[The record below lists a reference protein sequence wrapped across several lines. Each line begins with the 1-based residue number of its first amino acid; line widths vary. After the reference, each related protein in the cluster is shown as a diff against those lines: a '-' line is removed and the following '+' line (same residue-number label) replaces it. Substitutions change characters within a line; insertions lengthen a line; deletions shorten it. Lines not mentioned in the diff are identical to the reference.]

1 MKANKGIP
9 ILISL
14 DAQSAANSQPEDA
27 IRLITTGELYESAEE
42 TVLRYEESLDE
53 QEPPQKIELSLR
65 RDGITMTRK
74 GTSEGKMVFQ
84 KGHRYESQY
93 HTPFGD
99 MDLALFC
106 TRADYQKGKN
116 GGELTLQ
123 YQLDLGGQ
131 FAAMHDMRLHWTRKK
146 EG

>member
-1 MKANKGIP
+1 MQKDNL
-9 ILISL
+9 ILSIRNLDISFQTN
-14 DAQSAANSQPEDA
+14 AGAVHA
-27 IRLITTGELYESAEE
+27 IRGVDLDLHKGE
-42 TVLRYEESLDE
+42 TVAIVGESGSG
-53 QEPPQKIELSLR
+53 KSVS
-65 RDGITMTRK
+65 MTRK

-106 TRADYQKGKN
+106 TRADYQKEKN

-131 FAAMHDMRLHWTRKK
+131 YAAMHGRKRHPTFRRASC
-146 EG
+146 ETVW